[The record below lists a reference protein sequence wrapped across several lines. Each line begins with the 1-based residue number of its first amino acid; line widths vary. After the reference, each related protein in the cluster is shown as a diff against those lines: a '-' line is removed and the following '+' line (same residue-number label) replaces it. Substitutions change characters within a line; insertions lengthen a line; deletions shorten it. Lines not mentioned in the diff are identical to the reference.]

1 MNLRHFFWI
10 GIFSFLILFIISC
23 NSTKFVKDDQYLLD
37 KVTIEVDT
45 KEINKEN
52 ALSYVAQKPNYE
64 TFQVFKLPLFLYNL
78 SGRNDSNFVSRTL
91 RNAGEKPVIF
101 DSLVISKTESS
112 LYQMAFNKGFFDTK
126 IETQVKYKPKK
137 VDLKYLIETF
147 DPYLVDS
154 FSINVPDSLFDKP
167 DSLQIYGIRRP
178 STLLNIGDIDS
189 ALMKRTLIK
198 KGERYDSDILNK
210 ERERIVSTMRT
221 FGYYSFSSDFVGFE
235 IDTISTG
242 NVVNI
247 ETIFY
252 PLNRK
257 NEDGSFTQLKFKQY
271 VVKEININLE
281 YDAYN
286 FTSDRE
292 DKENKFDFRG
302 YNFIY
307 GKKGRYI
314 KPSVILRKCFITP
327 DNLYNENLTQ
337 QTYNSLTELNILSN
351 INISYVLDG
360 NDELICNITAVPQ
373 KKQEISTNLEATN
386 SGGFFGFGA
395 GATYLHRNIFKRSE
409 TFRFGLKG
417 EYTMITPN
425 FNNFGDNY
433 FEIGAES
440 AFIIPQFQMPFASR
454 DFKRAT
460 NATTQFVTSYSF
472 QRRPDYYT
480 RIVSS
485 FAIAYNWSGKTSSD
499 ISHRLNL
506 IDINYIHL
514 PALDLAFQKKLSVA
528 ALKYS
533 FSDQFIIGTSYTF
546 SKTNKDKVDKWQRP
560 VYSFISSIESAG
572 NALSLIGKVANLKKN
587 EDGEREIFGT
597 KFAQYLRGSVDYSR
611 TFLINDNN
619 SIAWHVG
626 VGLVYPYGNFKEVP
640 IQKRFFAGGANSV
653 RGWSVSDLGPGS
665 YRPSGKDYDN
675 FFYHS
680 GEMKFLFNTE
690 YRSKLFWILEMAA
703 FLDFGNIWT
712 IKNDELRP
720 GGQFKMDS
728 FYKEIAAAWGL
739 GLRFDFNYFLLRV
752 DCGFKAYNPQKS
764 NGQKNSHWPIL
775 YPYKV
780 GQNAALHIA
789 IGYPF

>member
-1 MNLRHFFWI
+1 MNFRHFFGI
-10 GIFSFLILFIISC
+10 GVFVFLILIIISC

-37 KVTIEVDT
+37 KVTVDVDT
-45 KEINKEN
+45 KVINKEN
-52 ALSYVAQKPNYE
+52 ALSYVVQKPNYE
-64 TFQVFKLPLFLYNL
+64 TFQVFKFPLFLYNL
-78 SGRNDSNFVSRTL
+78 SGKNDSNFVSRTL
-91 RNAGEKPVIF
+91 RKAGEKPVIF
-101 DSLVISKTESS
+101 DSLVISKTESA
-112 LYQMAFNKGFFDTK
+112 LYQMAFNKGFFDAK
-126 IETQVKYKPKK
+126 IETEITYKPRKI
-137 VDLKYLIETF
+137 DLKYVIETF
-147 DPYLVDS
+147 NPYLVDS
-154 FSINVPDSLFDKP
+154 CSIVLPDSLFQKP
-167 DSLQIYGIRRP
+167 DSLEIYGIRRP
-178 STLLNIGDIDS
+178 SKLLNIGSIDS
-189 ALMKRTLIK
+189 ALVKRTLIK

-221 FGYYSFSSDFVGFE
+221 FGYYSFSSEFVGFE
-235 IDTISTG
+235 IDTLSG
-242 NVVNI
+242 NNTVNI
-247 ETIFY
+247 KTLFY
-252 PLNRK
+252 PLNQK
-257 NEDGSFTQLKFKQY
+257 NDDGSFTQLKFKQY
-271 VVKEININLE
+271 VVKEVNINLE

-286 FTSDRE
+286 FTDQLKSSE
-292 DKENKFDFRG
+292 SSFKYRG

-307 GKKGRYI
+307 GQKGKYI
-314 KPSVILRKCFITP
+314 MPSIVLRKCFITP

-337 QTYNSLTELNILSN
+337 QTYNSLTELNILNN
-351 INISYVLDG
+351 INISYILD

-373 KKQEISTNLEATN
+373 KKQEITTDLEATN
-386 SGGFFGFGA
+386 SDGFFGFGA
-395 GATYLHRNIFKRSE
+395 GVSYLHRNIFKRSE
-409 TFRFGLKG
+409 SFRFGLKG

-425 FNNFGDNY
+425 FNNFGANY

-440 AFIIPQFQMPFASR
+440 AIVIPQFQMPFVSR
-454 DFKRAT
+454 DFKRST
-460 NATTQFVTSYSF
+460 NATTQFLASYSF

-485 FAIAYNWSGKTSSD
+485 FGIGYNWSGKTSSD
-499 ISHRLNL
+499 ITHKLNL

-514 PALDLAFQKKLSVA
+514 PTLDSIFKARLSDGALR
-528 ALKYS
+528 YS
-533 FSDQFIIGTSYTF
+533 FSDQFIIGASYTF

-572 NALSLIGKVANLKKN
+572 NALYLIGDLANLKKN
-587 EDGEREIFGT
+587 DDGEREIFGT
-597 KFAQYLRGSVDYSR
+597 RFAQYLRGTFDYSR

-619 SIAWHVG
+619 TIAWHLG
-626 VGLVYPYGNFKEVP
+626 LGLVYPYGNFKEVP

-665 YRPSGKDYDN
+665 YRPSIKDYDN

-720 GGQFKMDS
+720 GGQFKVDS
-728 FYKEIAAAWGL
+728 FYKEIAAAWGF

-764 NGQKNSHWPIL
+764 NGDKNSHWPIL

-780 GQNAALHIA
+780 GKNAALHIA